1 MAKDG
6 SPASTKGMG
15 RKQRPCRQRRV
26 VKGPGGHGRGQWQPR
41 ATVGRPADE
50 EVSSDSETESL
61 VGRRR
66 REAAE
71 EEVEETPQEKKLRL
85 AKQYL
90 EELRQLGESRPRRRG
105 EDEKEL
111 EPADLIG
118 DRLKE
123 DVLEQRGRLQRRAK
137 DVQPPDPRIRVLRGH
152 QLLTCL
158 VISPDDRFIFSAS
171 KDGSLIKCNGKRLCV
186 VPGGKKGTEER
197 HMGHASQVLC
207 MAISSEAS
215 TWLRDRNKL
224 IMIWDAAT
232 CKRLHIFTGHRDAV
246 SGLSFRKGTHQLY
259 SASHDRCVK
268 VWDVAENAYVET
280 LFGHQ
285 DVITGLDSLTEC
297 CVTAGGRD
305 GTVRLWKI
313 PGSQLVFSGHQG
325 SIDCIPINEEHMV
338 SGADDGSVALWGLT
352 KKKPLVLRQAHGEQ
366 GEGLQPCWISAVA
379 ALRNSD
385 LLATGS
391 HSGSVKLWKCGEGF
405 RKLEHLLDIP
415 LVGFVNSLKF
425 SAAGDF
431 LVAGIG
437 QEHGTVPPPAVA
449 TCRLGRW
456 WRIKEAK
463 NSICIIPLK
472 RRPQPPALN
481 PWQLLAL
488 CPWSHWSR
496 SFCPWSCAPHPWCSH
511 LCALQDVSR
520 GCHKALILLAPCL
533 DVALPS
539 ARVCSLLSGLAV
551 PELWNNPFCK
561 KKNNTKTT
569 LFT

>member
-1 MAKDG
+1 MLVPEG
-6 SPASTKGMG
+6 SRTGG
-15 RKQRPCRQRRV
+15 CLYRRDT
-26 VKGPGGHGRGQWQPR
+26 GPGDAGTGVGVGPGAACTGEIRDRRMPVPEGVPVPMLTHACPR
-41 ATVGRPADE
+41 SP
-50 EVSSDSETESL
+50 L
-61 VGRRR
+61 LGRRR

-90 EELRQLGESRPRRRG
+90 EELRQLEEERA
-105 EDEKEL
+105 EDEEEL

-123 DVLEQRGRLQRRAK
+123 DVLEQRGRLQRLVAK
-137 DVQPPDPRIRVLRGH
+137 DVQPPDPARIRVLRGH
-152 QLLTCL
+152 QLPVTCL

-171 KDGSLIKCNGKRLCV
+171 KDGSLIKWEVDSGKRLCV

-207 MAISSEAS
+207 MAISSDGKYLA
-215 TWLRDRNKL
+215 TGDRNKL

-285 DVITGLDSLTEC
+285 DIITGLDSLSREC

-313 PGSQLVFSGHQG
+313 PEESQLVFSGHQG
-325 SIDCIPINEEHMV
+325 SIDCIQLINEEHMV

-352 KKKPLVLRQAHGEQ
+352 KKKPLALARQAHGEQ
-366 GEGLQPCWISAVA
+366 GTQGLQQPCWISAVA

-437 QEHGTVPPPAVA
+437 QEH
-449 TCRLGRW
+449 RLGRW

-472 RRPQPPALN
+472 Q
-481 PWQLLAL
+481 
-488 CPWSHWSR
+488 
-496 SFCPWSCAPHPWCSH
+496 
-511 LCALQDVSR
+511 
-520 GCHKALILLAPCL
+520 
-533 DVALPS
+533 
-539 ARVCSLLSGLAV
+539 
-551 PELWNNPFCK
+551 
-561 KKNNTKTT
+561 KTT
-569 LFT
+569 ASSPESPGSS

>member
-1 MAKDG
+1 
-6 SPASTKGMG
+6 
-15 RKQRPCRQRRV
+15 
-26 VKGPGGHGRGQWQPR
+26 
-41 ATVGRPADE
+41 
-50 EVSSDSETESL
+50 
-61 VGRRR
+61 GRRR

-90 EELRQLGESRPRRRG
+90 EELRQLGESRPAPAPRG
-105 EDEKEL
+105 AGPGA
-111 EPADLIG
+111 EPDPHAL
-118 DRLKE
+118 
-123 DVLEQRGRLQRRAK
+123 VLGSPAHILLFLQVR
-137 DVQPPDPRIRVLRGH
+137 PPDPARIRVLRGH
-152 QLLTCL
+152 QLPVTCL
-158 VISPDDRFIFSAS
+158 VISPDDRFIFSSS
-171 KDGSLIKCNGKRLCV
+171 KDGSLIKCKGDCDDFPAGEVDSGKRLCV

-197 HMGHASQVLC
+197 HMGHASHVLC
-207 MAISSEAS
+207 MAISSDGKYLA
-215 TWLRDRNKL
+215 TGDRNKL

-259 SASHDRCVK
+259 SASHDRSIK

-285 DVITGLDSLTEC
+285 DVITGLDSLSREC

-313 PGSQLVFSGHQG
+313 PEESQLVFSGHQG
-325 SIDCIPINEEHMV
+325 SIDCIQLINEEHMV
-338 SGADDGSVALWGLT
+338 SGADDGSLALWGLT
-352 KKKPLVLRQAHGEQ
+352 KKKPLALARQAHGEQ
-366 GEGLQPCWISAVA
+366 GSQGLQQPYWISAVA

-437 QEHGTVPPPAVA
+437 QEH
-449 TCRLGRW
+449 RLGRW

-472 RRPQPPALN
+472 Q
-481 PWQLLAL
+481 
-488 CPWSHWSR
+488 
-496 SFCPWSCAPHPWCSH
+496 
-511 LCALQDVSR
+511 
-520 GCHKALILLAPCL
+520 
-533 DVALPS
+533 
-539 ARVCSLLSGLAV
+539 
-551 PELWNNPFCK
+551 
-561 KKNNTKTT
+561 KTT
-569 LFT
+569 APSPESPDSS

>member
-1 MAKDG
+1 
-6 SPASTKGMG
+6 
-15 RKQRPCRQRRV
+15 
-26 VKGPGGHGRGQWQPR
+26 
-41 ATVGRPADE
+41 
-50 EVSSDSETESL
+50 
-61 VGRRR
+61 GRRR

-90 EELRQLGESRPRRRG
+90 EELRQLGESRLAAGPRG
-105 EDEKEL
+105 AAPGAGPGPHAL
-111 EPADLIG
+111 EGAVLGYSRAWGRVLRSPAHIL
-118 DRLKE
+118 LF
-123 DVLEQRGRLQRRAK
+123 LQ
-137 DVQPPDPRIRVLRGH
+137 VQPPDPARICVLRGH
-152 QLLTCL
+152 QLPVTCL

-171 KDGSLIKCNGKRLCV
+171 KDGSLIKCKWEVASGKRLCV

-197 HMGHASQVLC
+197 HLGHASHVLC
-207 MAISSEAS
+207 MAISSDGKYLA
-215 TWLRDRNKL
+215 TGDRNKL

-285 DVITGLDSLTEC
+285 DVITGLDSLSREC

-313 PGSQLVFSGHQG
+313 PEESQLVFSGHQG
-325 SIDCIPINEEHMV
+325 SIDCIQLINEEHMV

-352 KKKPLVLRQAHGEQ
+352 KKKPLALARQAHGEQ
-366 GEGLQPCWISAVA
+366 EAQGLQQTCWISAVA

-437 QEHGTVPPPAVA
+437 QEH
-449 TCRLGRW
+449 RLGRW

-472 RRPQPPALN
+472 Q
-481 PWQLLAL
+481 
-488 CPWSHWSR
+488 
-496 SFCPWSCAPHPWCSH
+496 
-511 LCALQDVSR
+511 
-520 GCHKALILLAPCL
+520 
-533 DVALPS
+533 
-539 ARVCSLLSGLAV
+539 
-551 PELWNNPFCK
+551 
-561 KKNNTKTT
+561 KTT
-569 LFT
+569 ASSPESPGSS

>member
-1 MAKDG
+1 MSIFTPSPPPQGVIHCVGALPPCPSSRDGAYRGHHQEDDEAGGAGQLLHLHDQDTDEAKAGFPNWPAFWALQFGPFRCVPAPGADG
-6 SPASTKGMG
+6 RA
-15 RKQRPCRQRRV
+15 
-26 VKGPGGHGRGQWQPR
+26 R
-41 ATVGRPADE
+41 ATAGRPADE
-50 EVSSDSETESL
+50 EVSSDSETESPL
-61 VGRRR
+61 LGRRR
-66 REAAE
+66 REVAE

-90 EELRQLGESRPRRRG
+90 EELRQLEEERA
-105 EDEKEL
+105 EEEEEL

-123 DVLEQRGRLQRRAK
+123 DVLEQRGRLQRLVAK
-137 DVQPPDPRIRVLRGH
+137 DVQPPDPARIRVLRGH
-152 QLLTCL
+152 QLPVTCL

-171 KDGSLIKCNGKRLCV
+171 KDGSLIKWEVDSGKRLCV
-186 VPGGKKGTEER
+186 VPGGKKGTEEQ

-207 MAISSEAS
+207 MAISSDGKYLA
-215 TWLRDRNKL
+215 TGDRNKL

-232 CKRLHIFTGHRDAV
+232 CKRLHIFRGHRDAV

-285 DVITGLDSLTEC
+285 DIITGLDSLSREC

-313 PGSQLVFSGHQG
+313 PEESQLVFSGHQG
-325 SIDCIPINEEHMV
+325 SIDCIQLINEEHMV
-338 SGADDGSVALWGLT
+338 SGADDGSLALWGLT
-352 KKKPLVLRQAHGEQ
+352 KKKPLALARQAHGEQ
-366 GEGLQPCWISAVA
+366 DAQGLQQPYWISAVA

-405 RKLEHLLDIP
+405 RKVEHLLDIP

-437 QEHGTVPPPAVA
+437 QEH
-449 TCRLGRW
+449 RLGRW

-472 RRPQPPALN
+472 QKTTASSPESPG
-481 PWQLLAL
+481 
-488 CPWSHWSR
+488 CPWTATVPGATGAGHSV
-496 SFCPWSCAPHPWCSH
+496 PVAVPPIPD
-511 LCALQDVSR
+511 AATTVVSR
-520 GCHKALILLAPCL
+520 M
-533 DVALPS
+533 
-539 ARVCSLLSGLAV
+539 
-551 PELWNNPFCK
+551 
-561 KKNNTKTT
+561 
-569 LFT
+569 